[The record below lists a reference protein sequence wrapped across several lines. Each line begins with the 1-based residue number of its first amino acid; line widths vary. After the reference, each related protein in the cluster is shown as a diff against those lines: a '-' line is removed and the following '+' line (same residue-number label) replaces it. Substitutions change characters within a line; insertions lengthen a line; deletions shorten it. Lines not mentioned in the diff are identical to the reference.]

1 MTPKLRFP
9 EFTDKWSLFK
19 LGSFIEEIAMG
30 PFGSNLK
37 VDMFKESGVPII
49 KGSNIKHKYVSGPY
63 SYVSESKADSL
74 GKSVAHPGDFIITHR
89 GTLGQIAI
97 VPTGDYPRYV
107 TSQSQLRFRLR
118 QSDLLNDWT
127 IQYFNTKAGI
137 KRMLVDAGQVGVPA
151 ISFPTS
157 SIKTIEIIMPSIVEQ
172 TIIADFLTAVDEKI
186 SLLEQEVELMQ
197 KYKEGVMQALLSGK
211 LRFKDEIGNPYPD
224 WEEKKLGGLVKF
236 YRGNLLSKADIITDG
251 RYKCVH
257 YGELFTE
264 YNEVIRDIKSSTNV
278 DTKSMSKVGDIL
290 MPTSDVT
297 PQGLAKASVISEA
310 GVMLGGDINI
320 LRPNSNISPV
330 FLSYMINLQK
340 KKIMRLVSGSTVRHI
355 YSKDI
360 TKIIYRIPAS
370 FEEQQKIADFL
381 VALDDKIKLEEA
393 KLAKSKDFKKAL
405 LQRMFI

>member
-9 EFTDKWSLFK
+9 EFTDKWQAKK
-19 LGSFIEEIAMG
+19 LGDVIDNIGGTALEIFASTSGSHRFISIGNYSTDGKYVDNGQRISLNPKTSSKLLNRDDLVMVLNDKTTTG
-30 PFGSNLK
+30 DIIGSSILIDENNLYVYNQRSERLVPRKGTNSRFLWMYLNNPRFRKMIFKVSQGGTQIYVNFPAVKILK
-37 VDMFKESGVPII
+37 VSVP
-49 KGSNIKHKYVSGPY
+49 SD
-63 SYVSESKADSL
+63 SE
-74 GKSVAHPGDFIITHR
+74 
-89 GTLGQIAI
+89 Q
-97 VPTGDYPRYV
+97 
-107 TSQSQLRFRLR
+107 
-118 QSDLLNDWT
+118 
-127 IQYFNTKAGI
+127 
-137 KRMLVDAGQVGVPA
+137 
-151 ISFPTS
+151 
-157 SIKTIEIIMPSIVEQ
+157 
-172 TIIADFLTAVDEKI
+172 EKI
-186 SLLEQEVELMQ
+186 AEFMGGVDNKLTSIQAKVASMH

-211 LRFKDEIGNPYPD
+211 LRFKDEIGDPYPD

-236 YRGNLLSKADIITDG
+236 YRGNLLSKADIISDG

-360 TKIIYRIPAS
+360 AKIVYRIPAA